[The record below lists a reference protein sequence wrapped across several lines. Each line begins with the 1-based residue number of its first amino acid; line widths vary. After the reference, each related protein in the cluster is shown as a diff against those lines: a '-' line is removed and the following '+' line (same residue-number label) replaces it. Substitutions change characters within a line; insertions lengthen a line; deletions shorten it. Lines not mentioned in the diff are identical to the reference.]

1 IGELSRGADVIAEE
15 RFGVGNLARDRDV
28 VDPVGEVGRVGDVLA
43 YRGGVLGIDAVAA
56 SLGIGARQRRTARK
70 PAGGHAGDQV
80 TTRPRTGR
88 DAPKTA
94 NRKAEGPE
102 GEGRELRFPG
112 LRRRLDHDGGLS
124 SAGASWVKHESTRPD
139 ARAGPRLARRGQ

>member
-1 IGELSRGADVIAEE
+1 
-15 RFGVGNLARDRDV
+15 
-28 VDPVGEVGRVGDVLA
+28 
-43 YRGGVLGIDAVAA
+43 
-56 SLGIGARQRRTARK
+56 
-70 PAGGHAGDQV
+70 DQV

-139 ARAGPRLARRGQ
+139 ARAGPRLARRGQISRSPGSFGAPCTYARFRSPSPADKIGTR